1 MLDFEKVLGEAVK
14 HFWEVRGQ
22 QKKRQG
28 DKTGRKDAGER
39 GSVTGGKHADGF
51 IRLIAAIVGDAALR
65 NVDIHVSE
73 KRPRTLPG
81 YYRPC
86 KEWDLV
92 VLSGGSLVAA
102 VEVKSQ
108 VGSFG
113 NNFNNRVEEALGN
126 ATDFWA
132 AYREGIFKPSQRP
145 WLGYLFMLEE
155 REASLRSTKAIT
167 LSPYKVDEAFQ
178 RRSYARRY
186 ELVCQRL
193 VRDRLYDA
201 ACFFTSNATTGK
213 KGKFSEPND
222 ELSIRN
228 FAISL
233 HARAAAFAKMGE
245 QLKVLERGAKSKH
258 ESSG

>member
-1 MLDFEKVLGEAVK
+1 MLDFEDELGKAVK
-14 HFWEVRGQ
+14 YFWQVRSK

-28 DKTGRKDAGER
+28 GKSGKKDAGER
-39 GSVTGGKHADGF
+39 SSVTGGKHADGF
-51 IRLIAAIVGDAALR
+51 IRLIAAIVKDAALP
-65 NVDIHVSE
+65 NVEIRLTE
-73 KRPRTLPG
+73 KKPRTLPG
-81 YYRPC
+81 FYRPC

-92 VLSGGSLVAA
+92 ILSGDTLVGV

-155 REASLRSTKAIT
+155 REASIRPTKPIVLA
-167 LSPYKVDEAFQ
+167 PYKVDEAFQ
-178 RRSYARRY
+178 RRSYAKRY
-186 ELVCQRL
+186 ELVCERL

-201 ACFFTSNATTGK
+201 ACFFTSNSQTGK
-213 KGKFSEPND
+213 RGEYREPNE

-233 HARAAAFAKMGE
+233 HARAVAFARMGE
-245 QLKVLERGAKSKH
+245 EIKVLEGNR
-258 ESSG
+258 EN

>member
-1 MLDFEKVLGEAVK
+1 MLDFEGELGKAVK
-14 HFWEVRGQ
+14 YFWQVRGK

-28 DKTGRKDAGER
+28 GKTGKKDAGER
-39 GSVTGGKHADGF
+39 SSVTGGKHADGF
-51 IRLIAAIVGDAALR
+51 IRLIAAIVKDAALP
-65 NVDIHVSE
+65 NVEINVTE
-73 KRPRTLPG
+73 KKPRTLPG
-81 YYRPC
+81 FYRPC

-92 VLSGGSLVAA
+92 VLSGDALVAV

-132 AYREGIFKPSQRP
+132 AYREGIFSPSQKP

-155 REASLRSTKAIT
+155 REASIRATKPIV
-167 LSPYKVDEAFQ
+167 LKPYKVDEAFQ
-178 RRSYARRY
+178 KRSYAKRY
-186 ELVCQRL
+186 ELVCERL

-201 ACFFTSNATTGK
+201 ACFFTSNVRTGK
-213 KGKFSEPND
+213 RGEYKEPNE
-222 ELSIRN
+222 ELSIKN

-233 HARAAAFAKMGE
+233 HARAAAFARMGE
-245 QLKVLERGAKSKH
+245 ELKVLEGNNEK
-258 ESSG
+258 

>member
-1 MLDFEKVLGEAVK
+1 MLDFKKELEKAVQ
-14 HFWEVRGQ
+14 HFWRTRGR

-28 DKTGRKDAGER
+28 GDTGLKDAGNR
-39 GSVTGGKHADGF
+39 AAVTGGKHADGF
-51 IRLIAAIVGDAALR
+51 VRLIAAIVKDAALT
-65 NVDIHVSE
+65 NVEIHVTE
-73 KRPRTLPG
+73 RKPRTLPG
-81 YYRPC
+81 FYRPC

-92 VLSGGSLVAA
+92 VLSDNNLVAV

-132 AYREGIFKPSQRP
+132 AYREGIFSPSQKP

-155 REASLRSTKAIT
+155 REASIRATKPIT
-167 LSPYKVDEAFQ
+167 LKPYTVDEAFQ
-178 RRSYARRY
+178 KRSYAKRY
-186 ELVCQRL
+186 ELVCERL

-201 ACFFTSNATTGK
+201 ACFFTSHAKGGK
-213 KGKFSEPND
+213 RGEDREPND

-228 FAISL
+228 F
-233 HARAAAFAKMGE
+233 G
-245 QLKVLERGAKSKH
+245 
-258 ESSG
+258 

>member
-1 MLDFEKVLGEAVK
+1 MFS
-14 HFWEVRGQ
+14 F
-22 QKKRQG
+22 
-28 DKTGRKDAGER
+28 
-39 GSVTGGKHADGF
+39 
-51 IRLIAAIVGDAALR
+51 VGDTVLDPFMGTGTINVAAAKWGR
-65 NVDIHVSE
+65 NSVGVEVDPNVDIHVAE

-81 YYRPC
+81 FYRPC

-92 VLSGGSLVAA
+92 ALSGGSLVAV

-132 AYREGIFKPSQRP
+132 AYREGVFKPSQKP

-155 REASLRSTKAIT
+155 KDASLRPTKPIV

-178 RRSYARRY
+178 RRSYAKRY

-201 ACFFTSNATTGK
+201 ACFFTSIAATGK
-213 KGKFSEPND
+213 NGKFNEPNE
-222 ELSIRN
+222 ELSFKN

-233 HARAAAFAKMGE
+233 HARAAAFARMGNE
-245 QLKVLERGAKSKH
+245 VKVVEGKGDK
-258 ESSG
+258 

>member
-1 MLDFEKVLGEAVK
+1 MLDVEIELAKAVQ
-14 HFWEVRGQ
+14 HFWQIRDK
-22 QKKRQG
+22 QKNRQG
-28 DKTGRKDAGER
+28 GKTGKKDAGER

-51 IRLIAAIVGDAALR
+51 IRLIGAIVKDAALP
-65 NVDIHVSE
+65 NVDIHVTE

-81 YYRPC
+81 FYRPC

-92 VLSGGSLVAA
+92 VLSGESLVAVA
-102 VEVKSQ
+102 EVKSQ

-132 AYREGIFKPSQRP
+132 AYREGIFQPSQKP
-145 WLGYLFMLEE
+145 WLGYIFMLEE
-155 REASLRSTKAIT
+155 REASLRPTKPI
-167 LSPYKVDEAFQ
+167 LLKPYQVDEAFQ
-178 RRSYARRY
+178 KRSYAKRY

-213 KGKFSEPND
+213 KGQYREPNE
-222 ELSIRN
+222 ELSIKN

-233 HARAAAFAKMGE
+233 HARAAAFARMGDE
-245 QLKVLERGAKSKH
+245 LKVLEGQ
-258 ESSG
+258 

>member
-1 MLDFEKVLGEAVK
+1 MLDYKKELEKAVQ
-14 HFWEVRGQ
+14 HFWRIRGK

-28 DKTGRKDAGER
+28 GDSGLKDAGNR
-39 GSVTGGKHADGF
+39 SAVTGGKHADGF
-51 IRLIAAIVGDAALR
+51 VRLIAAIVKDAALLR
-65 NVDIHVSE
+65 IEINVTQ
-73 KRPRTLPG
+73 KKPRTLPG
-81 YYRPC
+81 FYRPC

-92 VLSGGSLVAA
+92 VLSDNNLVAV

-132 AYREGIFKPSQRP
+132 AYREGSFKPSQRP

-155 REASLRSTKAIT
+155 TPKSTRPTKRVA
-167 LSPYKVDEAFQ
+167 LKPYNVDEEFQ
-178 RRSYARRY
+178 ERSYAKRY
-186 ELVCQRL
+186 ELVCERL

-201 ACFFTSNATTGK
+201 ACFFTSNAKTGRR
-213 KGKFSEPND
+213 GEYLEPNT

-233 HARAAAFAKMGE
+233 HARAGAFAQAGKE
-245 QLKVLERGAKSKH
+245 LKVLES
-258 ESSG
+258 ENPDE

>member
-1 MLDFEKVLGEAVK
+1 MLDYKKELEKAVQ
-14 HFWEVRGQ
+14 HFWRTRGK

-28 DKTGRKDAGER
+28 GDSGLKDAGNR
-39 GSVTGGKHADGF
+39 SAVTGGKHADGF
-51 IRLIAAIVGDAALR
+51 VRLIAAIVKDAALLR
-65 NVDIHVSE
+65 VEINVTE
-73 KRPRTLPG
+73 KKPRTLPG
-81 YYRPC
+81 FYRPC

-92 VLSGGSLVAA
+92 VLSDNNLVAV

-132 AYREGIFKPSQRP
+132 AYREGAFKPSLRP
-145 WLGYLFMLEE
+145 WLGYLLMLEE
-155 REASLRSTKAIT
+155 TPTSTRPTKRIS
-167 LSPYKVDEAFQ
+167 LSPYDVDNAFQ
-178 RRSYARRY
+178 ERSYAKRY
-186 ELVCQRL
+186 ELVCERL

-201 ACFFTSNATTGK
+201 ACFFTSNAKTGRR
-213 KGKFSEPND
+213 GEYLEPNK

-233 HARAAAFAKMGE
+233 QARAGAFAQAGKE
-245 QLKVLERGAKSKH
+245 LKVLESENPDG
-258 ESSG
+258 

>member
-1 MLDFEKVLGEAVK
+1 LLDVEKGLSEAVK
-14 HFWEVRGQ
+14 HFWRVRGK

-28 DKTGRKDAGER
+28 GKSGKKDAGQR

-51 IRLIAAIVGDAALR
+51 ISLVAAIVKDAALPH
-65 NVDIHVSE
+65 VEIHVTE
-73 KRPRTLPG
+73 KKPRTLPG
-81 YYRPC
+81 FYRPC

-92 VLSGGSLVAA
+92 VLSGDTLVAV

-132 AYREGIFKPSQRP
+132 AYREGIFKPSQKP

-155 REASLRSTKAIT
+155 REASIRPTKPIR
-167 LSPYKVDEAFQ
+167 LKPYQVDDAFQ
-178 RRSYARRY
+178 KRSYAERC
-186 ELVCQRL
+186 ELVCERL

-201 ACFFTSNATTGK
+201 ACFFTSTAQSGR
-213 KGKFSEPND
+213 KGAYKEPNG
-222 ELSIRN
+222 ELNIRN
-228 FAISL
+228 FTISL
-233 HARAAAFAKMGE
+233 HARAAAFARMGE
-245 QLKVLERGAKSKH
+245 GIRVLEGDDEKS
-258 ESSG
+258 E

>member
-1 MLDFEKVLGEAVK
+1 MLDYSKELKKAVK
-14 HFWEVRGQ
+14 HFWQTRGI
-22 QKKRQG
+22 QKDRQG
-28 DKTGRKDAGER
+28 DKSSRKDAGNR
-39 GSVTGGKHADGF
+39 GAVTGGKHADGF
-51 IRLIAAIVGDAALR
+51 VKLIASIVKNAALPQ
-65 NVDIHVSE
+65 VEIHVTE
-73 KRPRTLPG
+73 KKPRTLPG
-81 YYRPC
+81 FYRPC

-92 VLSGGSLVAA
+92 VLSDKTLVAV

-132 AYREGIFKPSQRP
+132 AYREGAFKPSQRP

-155 REASLRSTKAIT
+155 TPKSLRSTKRIK
-167 LSPYKVDEAFQ
+167 LKPYDIDEAFQ
-178 RRSYARRY
+178 ERSYAKRY
-186 ELVCQRL
+186 ELVCERL

-201 ACFFTSNATTGK
+201 ACFFTSNAVTGIR
-213 KGKFSEPND
+213 GQYREPND

-233 HARAAAFAKMGE
+233 HARAAAFAQAGKE
-245 QLKVLERGAKSKH
+245 LKVLEAQDH
-258 ESSG
+258 EET

>member
-1 MLDFEKVLGEAVK
+1 MLNLEKELTKAVQ
-14 HFWEVRGQ
+14 HFWQVRGK

-28 DKTGRKDAGER
+28 GGTGRKDAGNR
-39 GSVTGGKHADGF
+39 GAVTAGKHADGF
-51 IRLIAAIVGDAALR
+51 VKLIAAIVKDAALP
-65 NVDIHVSE
+65 HVEVHVTE

-81 YYRPC
+81 FYRPC

-92 VLSGGSLVAA
+92 VLSNSSLVAV

-132 AYREGIFKPSQRP
+132 AYREGAFKPSQKP

-155 REASLRSTKAIT
+155 QPASLRPTKRIT
-167 LSPYKVDEAFQ
+167 LKPFKVDDAFQ
-178 RRSYARRY
+178 ERSYAMRY
-186 ELVCQRL
+186 ELVCERL

-201 ACFFTSNATTGK
+201 ACFFTSNADTGRR
-213 KGKFSEPND
+213 GEYCEPNE

-233 HARAAAFAKMGE
+233 HARAAAFARAGKE
-245 QLKVLERGAKSKH
+245 VKVLEGKK
-258 ESSG
+258 EGQ

>member
-1 MLDFEKVLGEAVK
+1 MLDYKKELEKAVQ
-14 HFWEVRGQ
+14 HFWRTRGK

-28 DKTGRKDAGER
+28 VAAGIKDTGNRSA
-39 GSVTGGKHADGF
+39 VTGGKHADGF
-51 IRLIAAIVGDAALR
+51 VKLIATIVKDAALR
-65 NVDIHVSE
+65 NVEINVTE
-73 KRPRTLPG
+73 KKPRTLPG
-81 YYRPC
+81 FYRPC

-92 VLSGGSLVAA
+92 VLSDNNLVAV

-132 AYREGIFKPSQRP
+132 AYREGAFKPSQKP

-155 REASLRSTKAIT
+155 TPTSMRPTKRVTIK
-167 LSPYKVDEAFQ
+167 PYNVDEAFQ
-178 RRSYARRY
+178 ERSYAKRY
-186 ELVCQRL
+186 ELVCERL

-201 ACFFTSNATTGK
+201 ACFFTSNAKTGK
-213 KGKFSEPND
+213 RGEYREPNS

-233 HARAAAFAKMGE
+233 HARAGAFARAGKE
-245 QLKVLERGAKSKH
+245 LKVLEAKNH
-258 ESSG
+258 EQT